1 MSQKRDYY
9 EVLGVSKNASKD
21 EIKAAYRKLALQYH
35 PDRNK
40 EPGAEEKF
48 KEISEAYAVLSDD
61 EKRVQYDRF
70 GHAGIDSRYSQE
82 DIFRGVNFDEI
93 FRGFGFG
100 GFDDIFERFFGFGGM
115 RDPNAGQDRSVQISV
130 NLQDVMKGATKQISY
145 TRKQKCST
153 CNGSGAEPG
162 SQVRTCP
169 NCGGQ
174 GRVQQITSA
183 GFARLVRVIECP
195 QCNGRGQLIQNLC
208 KSCRGKGIVNA
219 NRTINIKIPAGIEDG
234 ATLRLR
240 GEGDLTTGRGTP
252 GDLYVVVTVQPDRN
266 FRREG
271 ADIYHDLEI
280 GLVAATLGTSVKV
293 PTLDGDTEIKIPPG
307 TQSDS
312 VFRLK
317 GKGLPKMNGWG
328 RGDLFIHVKVKI
340 PTNLTRDQRELFKE
354 LEKTGL

>member
-1 MSQKRDYY
+1 MSEKRDYY

-40 EPGAEEKF
+40 EPGAEERF

-61 EKRVQYDRF
+61 EKRAQYDRF

-100 GFDDIFERFFGFGGM
+100 GFDEIFERFFGFGGM
-115 RDPNAGQDRSVQISV
+115 HDSNAGRDKTVQV
-130 NLQDVMKGATKQISY
+130 NITLQDVLKGATRQISY
-145 TRKQKCST
+145 SRAQKCDV

-162 SQVRTCP
+162 SQVRVCP
-169 NCGGQ
+169 NCAGQ

-183 GFARLVRVIECP
+183 GFARLVRVIDCP
-195 QCNGRGQLIQNLC
+195 QCNGRGRLIQNLC
-208 KSCRGKGIVNA
+208 KTCRGKGITNVS
-219 NRTINIKIPAGIEDG
+219 RTISVKIPPGIDDG

-240 GEGDLTTGRGTP
+240 GEGDFSNGKGMP
-252 GDLYVVVTVQPDRN
+252 GDLYVVVRVEPDKN
-266 FRREG
+266 FQREG
-271 ADIYHDLEI
+271 ADLYLDLQL
-280 GLVAATLGTSVKV
+280 GLVAATLGTTLKI
-293 PTLDGDTEIKIPPG
+293 PTVDGEAEIKIPPG

-312 VFRLK
+312 LFKLR
-317 GKGLPKMNGWG
+317 GRGLPKMNGWG
-328 RGDLFIHVKVKI
+328 RGDLYVRVKVKI
-340 PTNLTRDQRELFKE
+340 PTNLTRIQRDLFRE